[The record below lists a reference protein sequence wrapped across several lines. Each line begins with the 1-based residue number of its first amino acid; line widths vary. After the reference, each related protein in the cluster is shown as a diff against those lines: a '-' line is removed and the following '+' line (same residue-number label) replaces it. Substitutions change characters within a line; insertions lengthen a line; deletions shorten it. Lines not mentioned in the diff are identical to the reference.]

1 MRVNKT
7 IDNKKFTKLI
17 RYRKSKLHKLPSPH
31 SLWTAAVRIHHLY
44 FVYHVRLI
52 CFRISSNKQTN
63 KQTSQVQNCQQLC
76 IRPLSLSLFIFYL
89 LTSAQT
95 IFSVR
100 SFFHVFSFV
109 FLYFGFIFI
118 LHFIRTKE
126 ANQTLTMKLLYHN
139 FHCTPHIHTHLVYV
153 HSILDTYQIFI
164 FFVLFL

>member
-1 MRVNKT
+1 MRVNRT

-109 FLYFGFIFI
+109 FFLNFWIYF
-118 LHFIRTKE
+118 HF
-126 ANQTLTMKLLYHN
+126 A
-139 FHCTPHIHTHLVYV
+139 FHTNKRSQSNINYEIAL
-153 HSILDTYQIFI
+153 S
-164 FFVLFL
+164 